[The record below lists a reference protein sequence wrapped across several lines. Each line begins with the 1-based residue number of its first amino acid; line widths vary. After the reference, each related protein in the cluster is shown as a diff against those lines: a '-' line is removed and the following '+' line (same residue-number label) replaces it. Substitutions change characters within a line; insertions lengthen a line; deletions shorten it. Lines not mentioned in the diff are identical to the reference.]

1 MMKSYLSLVPISA
14 KIHKKQNRMTIICII
29 LAVFLVTAIFSMADM
44 ELRSQKVRAI
54 SEYGNWHICLK
65 NITKSD
71 AQIISARPDVAAS
84 SWYNVLNYR
93 LKDDYDIG
101 GKKVAVCGIEEE
113 LVKFLW
119 KDMLVEGK
127 YPSYNQVLLTEN
139 AREVLNIHI
148 GDSVEIRIPSGEIAK
163 FTVSG
168 FSSNNMMI
176 SKADAIA
183 VFMSVNTFEKFYEKA
198 TAKELKDSDL
208 VYYIQ
213 FREHCN
219 IKKSIK
225 NIEESYDLTKE
236 NIGKNTAL
244 LGVMGVSTDSY
255 VLGLYVVASILFLL
269 VLAAGVLMIASSMN
283 SNIAQ
288 RTEFFGMLRC
298 IGADKKQIMRF
309 VYLEAL
315 NWCKT
320 AIPIGVGAGIIIT
333 WILCAI
339 LRILSEKYFAQMPVF
354 GVSKIG
360 IMAGVIIGILTV
372 FLAARSPAKRATK
385 VSPLVAVSGNMGQ
398 AKNNYEAIN
407 MTFLKIDISLG
418 IRHAWQSKKNFFL
431 MVGSFSLSI
440 ILFLTF
446 STLVSFMNHA
456 ITPLRPYTPDL
467 SIVSKENTCSI
478 DRGIIEELMKI
489 KGVKAVFG
497 RSFAYDIP
505 AKIRGEKKKIML
517 ISYDERQ
524 FKWAEEENKLSDKSK
539 PSDKSGIKEV
549 AEDEKKG
556 YVLTS
561 YNTKNP
567 LHRGDKIQ
575 AEVGNLT
582 VMGTL
587 SHCPFDKTEGEEIVI
602 CSEKLFQKLT
612 GEKKYTIID
621 IQINKNATE
630 KEIAAIRKLAGE
642 NIFSDSRLSNREA
655 KGTYYSF
662 AIFIYGFLAVIAI
675 IAMFNIMNSISMS
688 VSARRKQYGA
698 MRAVG
703 MSITQLIRMIVA
715 EAMTYA
721 ICGSV
726 VGCILGLPLQ
736 RFLFTQL
743 VTARWGTRWSMP
755 IVTIIV
761 VILFVIITSA
771 IAVYKPTAQIRDMS
785 ITDAVH
791 AE

>member
-1 MMKSYLSLVPISA
+1 MMKSYLSLVPIFA
-14 KIHKKQNRMTIICII
+14 KVHKKQNRMTLICII

-44 ELRSQKVRAI
+44 ELRSQKIRAI

-93 LKDDYDIG
+93 LKDDYYIG
-101 GKKVAVCGIEEE
+101 GKKVAVCGVEEE

-119 KDMLVEGK
+119 KDIIVEGK
-127 YPSYNQVLLTEN
+127 YPSHNQVLLTEN
-139 AREVLNIHI
+139 AREALNIDI
-148 GDSVEIRIPSGEIAK
+148 GDPIKIHIPSGETVA

-183 VFMSVNTFEKFYEKA
+183 VFMPVATFERFYEKA
-198 TAKELKDSDL
+198 TAKELNDSDL

-219 IKKSIK
+219 IKKAIK
-225 NIEESYDLTKE
+225 NIEENYGLTKE
-236 NIGKNTAL
+236 NIGQNTAL
-244 LGVMGVSTDSY
+244 LGVMGFSTDSY
-255 VLGLYVVASILFLL
+255 MLGLYVVAGILFLL

-309 VYLEAL
+309 VRLEAL
-315 NWCKT
+315 NWCKL
-320 AIPIGVGAGIIIT
+320 AIPIGVGAGMIIT
-333 WILCAI
+333 WILCAM
-339 LRILSEKYFAQMPVF
+339 LRILSGKYFAQIPVF
-354 GVSKIG
+354 GVSKVG
-360 IMAGVIIGILTV
+360 IMAGIIIGILTV
-372 FLAARSPAKRATK
+372 FLAARSPAKRAAR
-385 VSPLVAVSGNMGQ
+385 VSPLVAVSGNAGQ
-398 AKNNYEAIN
+398 IKNNCQVTNI
-407 MTFLKIDISLG
+407 TLVKIDISLG
-418 IRHAWQSKKNFFL
+418 MSHAWQSKKNFIL

-446 STLVSFMNHA
+446 SVLVSFMHHA
-456 ITPLRPYTPDL
+456 ITPLRPYTPDI
-467 SIVSKENTCSI
+467 SIVSKDNTCSI
-478 DRGIIEELMKI
+478 DRGLIEELSKI
-489 KGVKAVFG
+489 NGVKHVFG
-497 RSFAYDIP
+497 RSFSYDIP
-505 AKIRGEKKKIML
+505 AKIKGEEKKIML

-524 FKWAEEENKLSDKSK
+524 FKWAEEENKMSDKN
-539 PSDKSGIKEV
+539 GIEKT
-549 AEDEKKG
+549 AKDEKEG

-561 YNTKNP
+561 YSAKNP
-567 LHRGDKIQ
+567 LNVGDKIEI
-575 AEVGNLT
+575 AGGELT
-582 VMGTL
+582 VVGTL
-587 SHCPFDKTEGEEIVI
+587 SHCPFDKTKGVEIVI
-602 CSEKLFQKLT
+602 CSEKLFKKLT
-612 GEKKYTIID
+612 GENNYTIID
-621 IQINKNATE
+621 IQMNKNATD
-630 KEIAAIRKLAGE
+630 KEIASIRKLAGE
-642 NIFSDSRLSNREA
+642 NIFSDSRLSNRGA

-662 AIFIYGFLAVIAI
+662 AIFVYGFLVVIAM
-675 IAMFNIMNSISMS
+675 IAVFNIMNSISMS

-703 MSITQLIRMIVA
+703 MSVTQLTRMIMA

-721 ICGSV
+721 VCGSI

-743 VTARWGTRWSMP
+743 VTAHWGTRWSMP
-755 IVTIIV
+755 VLTIIIIV
-761 VILFVIITSA
+761 LLVIVSSV
-771 IAVYKPTAQIRDMS
+771 IAVCKPSAQIRDMS
-785 ITDAVH
+785 ITDAIH
-791 AE
+791 AQ